1 MGWVL
6 SIAMIVSGLG
16 LLKMQGWARA
26 LAIVYSIVSLV
37 HKIVVAVYTL
47 AFLNPASQEAL
58 QQISAEDR
66 NALEA
71 ITNFAFIFADVVIF
85 VTMVYPLVVLIVMV
99 LPSVARAF
107 RPYDSDRDLAEEE
120 YREDYRDPPV
130 FGDES

>member
-26 LAIVYSIVSLV
+26 LAILYAIVSLL

-66 NALEA
+66 KALEV
-71 ITNFAFIFADVVIF
+71 ITNFAFVFADVVIF
-85 VTMVYPLVVLIVMV
+85 VTMI
-99 LPSVARAF
+99 
-107 RPYDSDRDLAEEE
+107 
-120 YREDYRDPPV
+120 
-130 FGDES
+130 